1 MKKQLLLLL
10 ALLLSELVC
19 ASTITREIGGVNY
32 KLDTSEKTAEVVNK
46 SYEGD
51 VTIPDVVSY
60 ENVEYKVTSI
70 GESAFRDCSKL
81 TSVAIGHNVTDIN
94 WLAFYRCKKLETVT
108 MGNKV
113 KTIGDG
119 AFSECEQLASI
130 NLSNTVTFI
139 GSYAFNGCSNLTSII
154 IPDGVTTIGSSAFSG
169 CSSLSSI
176 TLPKGVT
183 SIANNLFNQC
193 SSLTSVSI
201 GENVESIDEKAFY
214 FCSELTSVVLP
225 NSVKTICSYAFGSC
239 FKLNSIVLSNS
250 LETIG
255 LGAFDNCS
263 SLTSLTIPSSVKE
276 INIRAFNACKVL
288 NTLKVQAGNTMYDS
302 RNNCNAIIQTSTNTL
317 VIGCK
322 GSTIPNNVTSIGDD
336 AFSGCDFK
344 TIVIP
349 SSVKTIGARAFS
361 ASSLTSVIIPEGTT
375 TIGQEAF
382 CPSGLFSVSI
392 PKSLTSIGY
401 AAFANTPDILSVK
414 IARETPLAICNYDFS
429 NRENATLYVPY
440 GSKTAYGAA
449 DYWKEFKEIL
459 EIWVPSPNISFVD
472 ANVKAIC
479 VSNWDTNGDGELS
492 EAEAAAVTDI
502 GEVFKGNTSIKSFN
516 ELKYFTKLKDI
527 HLDAFW
533 GCMDLVS
540 VHIPDNV
547 SSIGS
552 SVFRDC
558 SSLTSINIPSSVA
571 SIGNNAFA
579 GCSSLTSV
587 IIPDKVT
594 RIEDCTFRYC
604 KNLANIT
611 IPEGLTHIG
620 WCAFEECLS
629 LKTIKLPESME
640 TISEYAFWY
649 CNLTEVFVGMKTPI
663 IIPSETTF
671 PSRKDATLY
680 VPVGC
685 KALYEA
691 ADYWK
696 EFKIIISK
704 GSQESPFTPDEA
716 TSYIE
721 TLEPDVESEQ
731 EFYIKGRV
739 CYIRNQFNPS
749 NGHGTF
755 YITEDGVDSE
765 NRFLIY
771 RTLYLDNKAY
781 QNDDRIL
788 FVGDEVIVCGKV
800 VYYQGKIAE
809 TKEKKSYIYSLNGYV
824 PDGQELGK
832 CATPTINYKDG
843 EIVFGCETEGVKF
856 VSQVTTPNNNTYTDD
871 KLNLNTT
878 YHISV
883 YAAKEGYKNSD
894 VVDADIQLLGLKGD
908 ADGNGIVDIADAV
921 HIVNFVV
928 GKVDALAPRK
938 DMNQAAPE

>member
-19 ASTITREIGGVNY
+19 ASTITRELGGVNY

-60 ENVEYKVTSI
+60 DNVEYKVTSI
-70 GESAFRDCSKL
+70 GESAFSDCSKL

-113 KTIGDG
+113 RTIGDG
-119 AFSECEQLASI
+119 AFSDCEQLTAI

-139 GSYAFNGCSNLTSII
+139 GSHAFYGCYNLAAIN
-154 IPDGVTTIGSSAFSG
+154 IPDGVTSIGSSTFYSCSALTSITIPSKTLSIGEQAFAL
-169 CSSLSSI
+169 CRNLSSI
-176 TLPKGVT
+176 TISDGVT
-183 SIANNLFNQC
+183 SIGASAFNNC
-193 SSLTSVSI
+193 SKLTSI
-201 GENVESIDEKAFY
+201 
-214 FCSELTSVVLP
+214 VLP
-225 NSVKTICSYAFGSC
+225 NSITTIGKNAFGGC
-239 FKLNSIVLSNS
+239 GLTSIVIPEKVTMIDDYTFFGCN
-250 LETIG
+250 
-255 LGAFDNCS
+255 
-263 SLTSLTIPSSVKE
+263 SLTSIQIPGSVTSIGEQAFYGCRGFTSFTIPSS
-276 INIRAFNACKVL
+276 I
-288 NTLKVQAGNTMYDS
+288 S
-302 RNNCNAIIQTSTNTL
+302 
-317 VIGCK
+317 
-322 GSTIPNNVTSIGDD
+322 SIGKL
-336 AFSGCDFK
+336 AFYSCDNL
-344 TIVIP
+344 V
-349 SSVKTIGARAFS
+349 SVTVKSQT
-361 ASSLTSVIIPEGTT
+361 P
-375 TIGQEAF
+375 
-382 CPSGLFSVSI
+382 VSI
-392 PKSLTSIGY
+392 T
-401 AAFANTPDILSVK
+401 NDV
-414 IARETPLAICNYDFS
+414 FS

-449 DYWKEFKEIL
+449 DYWKEFKEIV
-459 EIWVPSPNISFVD
+459 EIGVPSPNISFVD
-472 ANVKAIC
+472 ANVKALC

-516 ELKYFTKLKDI
+516 ELKYFTKLNVI

-533 GCMDLVS
+533 GCTDLVS

-579 GCSSLTSV
+579 SCSSLTSV

-620 WCAFEECLS
+620 WCAFEECLG

-649 CNLTEVFVGMKTPI
+649 CNLTEVIVGMKTPI

-671 PSRKDATLY
+671 PSRNDATLY

-731 EFYIKGRV
+731 EFYIKGKV

-856 VSQVTTPNNNTYTDD
+856 VSQVTTPNNNTYTDN

-908 ADGNGIVDIADAV
+908 ADGNGVVDIADAV
-921 HIVNFVV
+921 HIVNYIV